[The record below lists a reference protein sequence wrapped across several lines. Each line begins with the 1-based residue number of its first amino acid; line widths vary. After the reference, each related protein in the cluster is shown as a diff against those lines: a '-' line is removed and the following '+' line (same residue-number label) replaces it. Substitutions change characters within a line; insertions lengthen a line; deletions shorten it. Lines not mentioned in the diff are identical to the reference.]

1 MATPTP
7 PKTQRPPAPKHT
19 KKSTQAYLDIAAIKD
34 GVVVLKNGGL
44 RAVLLASSLNFALK
58 SPQEQED
65 IVLRYQGFLNSLNF
79 PLQIIMQSRKLD
91 LTDYLVRLRQRSEQE
106 TNEQIRAQTSSY
118 VEFME
123 RLISVANI
131 MDKRFY
137 VVVSFDPVGLK
148 SRGFFDKLFNPT
160 KQVTLTMTDKE
171 FADYTVELNE
181 RINLIASGLGGFG
194 VKSAQL
200 TTQQLIELF
209 YATYNPEEAVK
220 ERLTGIEQLS
230 SHYLHNEQGAPA
242 TPGDQASGTEAAHG

>member
-1 MATPTP
+1 MTQPTK
-7 PKTQRPPAPKHT
+7 PKQVH
-19 KKSTQAYLDIAAIKD
+19 KSTQAYLDIAAIKD
-34 GVVVLKNGGL
+34 NVVILKDGGL

-65 IVLRYQGFLNSLNF
+65 IVLRYQGFLNGLNF
-79 PLQIIMQSRKLD
+79 PVQIVLQSRKLD
-91 LTDYLVRLRQRSEQE
+91 LTDYLAKLTQLAENEQW
-106 TNEQIRAQTSSY
+106 EQIRVQTTSY

-137 VVVSFDPVGLK
+137 VVVPYDPIGLK
-148 SRGFFDKLFNPT
+148 QRSFFDKLFNPA

-171 FADYTVELNE
+171 FADYSVQLGE
-181 RINLIASGLGGFG
+181 RVNLIASGLGSFG

-200 TTQQLIELF
+200 NTQQLIELY

-220 ERLTGIEQLS
+220 QRLTGIEELGS
-230 SHYLHNEQGAPA
+230 KYLHPDEAPA
-242 TPGDQASGTEAAHG
+242 EIAEEAPEASNG

>member
-1 MATPTP
+1 MTQPTK
-7 PKTQRPPAPKHT
+7 PKQVH
-19 KKSTQAYLDIAAIKD
+19 KSTQAYLDIAAIKD
-34 GVVVLKNGGL
+34 NVVVLKDGGL

-65 IVLRYQGFLNSLNF
+65 IVLRYQGFLNGLNF
-79 PLQIIMQSRKLD
+79 PIQIVLQSRKLD
-91 LTDYLVRLRQRSEQE
+91 LTDYLAKLSQRAESEQR
-106 TNEQIRAQTSSY
+106 EQIRAQTTSY

-137 VVVSFDPVGLK
+137 VVVPYDPIGLK
-148 SRGFFDKLFNPT
+148 QRSFFDKLFNPA

-171 FADYTVELNE
+171 FADFTVQLSE
-181 RINLIASGLGGFG
+181 RVNLIASGLGSFG

-200 TTQQLIELF
+200 NTQQLIELY

-220 ERLTGIEQLS
+220 QRLIGIEELGS
-230 SHYLHNEQGAPA
+230 KYLHPDETPLAPETPEA
-242 TPGDQASGTEAAHG
+242 TNG

>member
-1 MATPTP
+1 MAAA
-7 PKTQRPPAPKHT
+7 QAKHPR
-19 KKSTQAYLDIAAIKD
+19 KSTQAYLDIAAIKD
-34 GVVVLKNGGL
+34 GIVVLKNGGL

-79 PLQIIMQSRKLD
+79 PLQIVMQSRKLD

-106 TNEQIRAQTSSY
+106 TNERIRAQTAAY

-123 RLISVANI
+123 RLIGVANI

-137 VVVSFDPVGLK
+137 VVVSYDPVGLK
-148 SRGFFDKLFNPT
+148 QRSFFDKLFNPA

-171 FADYTVELNE
+171 FSDFTVELQE
-181 RINLIASGLGGFG
+181 RVSLIASGLAGFG

-200 TTQQLIELF
+200 NTQQLIELF
-209 YATYNPEEAVK
+209 YVTYNPEVAVK
-220 ERLTGIEQLS
+220 ERLTGIEELS
-230 SHYLHNEQGAPA
+230 SSYLHTDPQV
-242 TPGDQASGTEAAHG
+242 AADAKEPSNG